1 MRLKEVSESEKI
13 TYSKL
18 AKHPL
23 QSWEWGDFRNSYG
36 TKTYRLGHY
45 NGNKLLATFELT
57 SHPIPKTGYVI
68 LVCFRSSVPSPEV
81 LREFQDFGK
90 AKSALCIKFEP
101 NVNKLVNGIE
111 NKNFNRS
118 KKYLLSNGCA
128 LGRAQFARYSFIIDL
143 GKKEDDIFTNFNSKT
158 RYNVRLA
165 SKHGVKVVEDNSPAA
180 WDAYWR
186 LTQETTQRQH
196 FYSHNLHYH
205 RLLWE
210 HLKPAGMAHLLT
222 ATFHGEVL
230 STWML
235 FLFNDLLYYPYG
247 AWSGKHKEVMA
258 NNLMMWE
265 AIRWGKAH
273 GAKKFDLWG
282 AAGPETPKDDPWQG
296 FTRFKEGYGGD
307 LVEFLGSYDLVI
319 NKPLY
324 KIYRQ
329 AESLR
334 WSLLRLRK
342 ILPF

>member
-18 AKHPL
+18 AQHPL

-258 NNLMMWE
+258 RAFVGYKQTLEELGDRDKTLLKTHMDNLLKAMSENSATFLNPEGDKHPVFE
-265 AIRWGKAH
+265 AISSFFRP
-273 GAKKFDLWG
+273 KKS
-282 AAGPETPKDDPWQG
+282 AT
-296 FTRFKEGYGGD
+296 KE
-307 LVEFLGSYDLVI
+307 E
-319 NKPLY
+319 
-324 KIYRQ
+324 
-329 AESLR
+329 
-334 WSLLRLRK
+334 
-342 ILPF
+342 